1 MEKHLMVEAISFKYL
16 RRAICLSVIAAFIV
30 SSLMIL
36 PQELYAQTVL
46 DLPAPGTM
54 VSVSPSFEP
63 ALIKG
68 LTVHKDN
75 PFLFDFIVD
84 PGQDENPGVIA
95 RSEAT

>member
-1 MEKHLMVEAISFKYL
+1 MFLRRFLCLWITISF
-16 RRAICLSVIAAFIV
+16 V
-30 SSLMIL
+30 STLIIP
-36 PQELYAQTVL
+36 PQKIYAQTIL

-68 LTVHKDN
+68 LTVHQDN

-84 PGQDENPGVIA
+84 PGDGVPGCLLYTSYTNSLKWFKLCA
-95 RSEAT
+95 SLL